1 MSREKRILCFGD
13 SNTWGCK
20 PLTIVDGTPLAGTRF
35 SDEERWT
42 GILAQNPD
50 YTIIEEGLGG
60 RTTAFPDPAQP
71 WLTGINYF
79 EACVLSHDPLDL
91 LIIML
96 GTNDLKTHV
105 CNSTD
110 ASAMAVM
117 RMVKMGL
124 NVVSKPFKVLIVA
137 PTAIKPERLQR
148 APRVFDQTSIEN
160 SRRFGEVYRQ
170 QAELNGYAFL
180 DAAEFAEPS
189 DIDQV
194 HWDAAGHAAFAKA
207 VEEKLKEIFKND
219 S

>member
-1 MSREKRILCFGD
+1 MKKRILCFGD

-20 PLTIVDGTPLAGTRF
+20 PLTIVNGAPLAVERF
-35 SDEERWT
+35 SEDERWT
-42 GILAQNPD
+42 GILAQNPE

-71 WLTGINYF
+71 WLTGINYI
-79 EACVLSHDPLDL
+79 EACVLSHDPIDL
-91 LIIML
+91 MIIML

-110 ASAMAVM
+110 ASARAVM

-124 NVVSKPFKVLIVA
+124 NMVSKPFEVLVVA
-137 PTAIKPERLQR
+137 PTVVKPERLNR
-148 APRVFDQTSIEN
+148 APKFFNQASIEN
-160 SRRFGEVYRQ
+160 SVRFGAVYRQ
-170 QAELNGYAFL
+170 QAEINGYHFL
-180 DAAEFAEPS
+180 DAAEFVEPS

-194 HWDAAGHAAFAKA
+194 HWDASGHAAFAKA
-207 VEEKLKEIFKND
+207 VDEKLKEIFAKE